1 MRAAVLQPFPR
12 CWVSQGLS
20 QWLSGKDST
29 CNAGDAGDAGDVGL
43 IPGSKDALEEGMATH
58 SGILAWEIPWT
69 EHPGELQSMGSERV
83 EHD

>member
-1 MRAAVLQPFPR
+1 MLQPFPR

-20 QWLSGKDST
+20 QGHSGKDST

-69 EHPGELQSMGSERV
+69 EHPDELQSMGSERV
-83 EHD
+83 GHD